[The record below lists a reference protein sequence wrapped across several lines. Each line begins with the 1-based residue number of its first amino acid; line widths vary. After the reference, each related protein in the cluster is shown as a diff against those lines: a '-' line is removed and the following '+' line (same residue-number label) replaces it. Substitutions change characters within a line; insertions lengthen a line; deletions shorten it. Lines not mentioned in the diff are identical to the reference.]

1 MPCPSGIGTDVMPRG
16 VAWRLA
22 IVLVLAMLGAGG
34 FPLSVAGRGAEGRA
48 EVGASAPDFA
58 LTDLNGTPIRLSD
71 LRGKRSVLL
80 SFWASWCPSCQ
91 EEMPTL
97 AKLHEKFGPRGLEI
111 VAVSIDADQADV
123 AQFVLRHGV
132 TSRALW
138 DRNGQAARKYRVT
151 AVPTH
156 YFIDKRGVI
165 RWREAAGRDWSRP
178 ESWKLIESFLGDV
191 APAPDG
197 SWRR

>member
-1 MPCPSGIGTDVMPRG
+1 MMPRG
-16 VAWRLA
+16 ASRRLA

-34 FPLSVAGRGAEGRA
+34 FPRIVAGQGAEQRA
-48 EVGASAPDFA
+48 EIGASAPEFA
-58 LTDLNGTPIRLSD
+58 LTDLNGTRIRLSD
-71 LRGKRSVLL
+71 LLGKKSVLL

-91 EEMPTL
+91 EEVPTL

-111 VAVSIDADQADV
+111 IAVSIDADQADV
-123 AQFVLRHGV
+123 AQFVFRHGV

-138 DRNGQAARKYRVT
+138 DRDGQLARKYRVV

-156 YFIDKRGVI
+156 YFIDRRGVI
-165 RWREAAGRDWSRP
+165 RWREVAGRDWSGP
-178 ESWKLIESFLGDV
+178 ESWKVIERLLGEA
-191 APAPDG
+191 APATDG